1 MRKLLFECY
10 DRTFEGMTD
19 SEWRVFCAIC
29 KHANDETGGDC
40 FPGTLLLAK
49 ESRLHK
55 NTVPPQIKSLEEK
68 KWIRTEQESGKR
80 RYFFVDVG
88 RILSCPRIGSND
100 SVPLQEP
107 VPLNNSV
114 PLQEPVADGYRKIEG
129 TGTES
134 CTRREQLREQ
144 EKTNLQTVDDS
155 PFSLE
160 PDQSQAANEVP
171 AENTTSNTADTA
183 VCTVKHPAETK
194 KPAKRKAITH
204 LFELEAIPDE
214 WRELCEQIR
223 PDLDPQRVFVEF
235 RFYWTQGKG
244 QGTRRSDKG
253 WTSTWMN
260 WIKRQKEQRVAQTNG
275 KAPLPPH
282 KDPAFHFGKEYYD
295 KSVNPDGTTN
305 WGV

>member
-1 MRKLLFECY
+1 MAHGFKATEIAWSADVGSSAERLTLLALAK
-10 DRTFEGMTD
+10 
-19 SEWRVFCAIC
+19 W
-29 KHANDETGGDC
+29 ANDDLTC
-40 FPGTLLLAK
+40 FPSLSTLVTDTKLNEKTIREALK
-49 ESRLHK
+49 RLHEAGLITIKRQAGHNTRYAITPTKIGSTK
-55 NTVPPQIKSLEEK
+55 NGSTGIGTPTKIGSTPLPKTAGVPLPKTVPEHI
-68 KWIRTEQESGKR
+68 TEQITEQ
-80 RYFFVDVG
+80 
-88 RILSCPRIGSND
+88 INLS
-100 SVPLQEP
+100 
-107 VPLNNSV
+107 
-114 PLQEPVADGYRKIEG
+114 
-129 TGTES
+129 
-134 CTRREQLREQ
+134 
-144 EKTNLQTVDDS
+144 VDDS
-155 PFSLE
+155 SFSLE

-223 PDLDPQRVFVEF
+223 PDLEPQRVFVEF